1 MTSEGSVYSFGK
13 NEHGCL
19 GVPVQE
25 DVLLP
30 QRVTGLDGIPI
41 TRVRGLGKLEFL

>member
-1 MTSEGSVYSFGK
+1 VVAVTSEGSVYSFGK

-19 GVPVQE
+19 GVPVRE

-41 TRVRGLGKLEFL
+41 TWVRGL